1 MTSEKEA
8 GVTMEQDFSIVQQNL
23 PTMYFIGVTTGQSS
37 IMRLFPLWAE
47 VLGLNHAQ
55 LIGVDLPLHAAP
67 EQYRQVVAQ
76 IKNDPLSLGALVT
89 THKIDLLQAT
99 SDMFN
104 SLDHY
109 AQLCQE
115 VSCIAKR
122 DGPDKSGLYGYAKDP
137 INSGLALQHII
148 EPGHWSRSGGHVLCL
163 GAGGSGTAI
172 TVNLLMQSLGRD
184 QSGLYGS
191 RPQRLIIVSSN
202 QPALDKLRAI
212 VGQMPAT
219 MEINSLLNEHPHE
232 NNRLMA
238 ELPPGSLVI
247 NATGMGKDR
256 PGSPI
261 TDAGTFPMHGIAW
274 ELNYRG
280 KLDFLHQALA
290 QQERR
295 HLNVHDGWR
304 YFIISWVDHIA
315 EVFHIKVTP
324 EQFDQ
329 LAGKAEMIRG

>member
-1 MTSEKEA
+1 VTSKKEA
-8 GVTMEQDFSIVQQNL
+8 GVIMKQDCFIVQQNA

-67 EQYRQVVAQ
+67 EQYRRAVVQ

-89 THKIDLLQAT
+89 THKIDLFQSA
-99 SDMFN
+99 SDMLD
-104 SLDHY
+104 SLDRY

-115 VSCIAKR
+115 VSCIVKR

-137 INSGLALQHII
+137 INSGLALQQII
-148 EPGHWSRSGGHVLCL
+148 EPGHWHHSGGHILCL

-172 TVNLLMQSLGRD
+172 TVNLLMQPDASN
-184 QSGLYGS
+184 
-191 RPQRLIIVSSN
+191 RPQRLVIVSRN
-202 QPALDKLRAI
+202 QLALDKLRAI
-212 VGQMPAT
+212 VEQLPAS
-219 MEINSLLNEHPHE
+219 MEINYVLNEDPRK
-232 NNRLMA
+232 NDQLMS

-261 TDAGTFPMHGIAW
+261 TGAGVFPTQGIAW

-290 QQERR
+290 QREPR
-295 HLNVHDGWR
+295 HLHVHDGWR

-315 EVFHIKVTP
+315 EVFQVKATT

>member
-1 MTSEKEA
+1 MK
-8 GVTMEQDFSIVQQNL
+8 QDFTIVQQRV

-37 IMRLFPLWAE
+37 MMRIFPLWAE

-67 EQYRQVVAQ
+67 EQYRQAIAQ

-99 SDMFN
+99 SDMFDA
-104 SLDHY
+104 LDRY

-115 VSCIAKR
+115 VSCIVKR
-122 DGPDKSGLYGYAKDP
+122 DGQLIGYAKDP
-137 INSGLALQHII
+137 INSGLVLQQII
-148 EPGHWSRSGGHVLCL
+148 GTGQVLCL

-172 TVNLLMQSLGRD
+172 TVNLLTQPDAGNRPGR
-184 QSGLYGS
+184 LV
-191 RPQRLIIVSSN
+191 IVSRN

-212 VGQMPAT
+212 VEQLPAT
-219 MEINSLLNEHPHE
+219 IEINYVLNEDPHE
-232 NNRLMA
+232 NDRLMA
-238 ELPPGSLVI
+238 QLPPGSLVI

-261 TDAGTFPMHGIAW
+261 TDEGVFPMHGIAW

-280 KLDFLHQALA
+280 KLDFLHQARA
-290 QQERR
+290 QQELR

-304 YFIISWVDHIA
+304 YFIISWIDHIA
-315 EVFHIKVTP
+315 EVFHIKVTT
-324 EQFDQ
+324 EQFKR
-329 LAGKAEMIRG
+329 LAEKAETIRR

>member
-1 MTSEKEA
+1 MRKKQ
-8 GVTMEQDFSIVQQNL
+8 GVVMKQDFTTYHIVQQRV
-23 PTMYFIGVTTGQSS
+23 PTMYFIGVTTGLSS
-37 IMRLFPLWAE
+37 IIRLFPLWAE
-47 VLGLNHAQ
+47 VLGLNHVQ

-76 IKNDPLSLGALVT
+76 IKDDPLSLGALIT
-89 THKIDLLQAT
+89 THKIDLLHAT
-99 SDMFN
+99 SHMFD
-104 SLDHY
+104 SLDRY
-109 AQLCQE
+109 ARLCQE

-122 DGPDKSGLYGYAKDP
+122 DSQLIGYAKDP
-137 INSGLALQHII
+137 INSGLALQQII
-148 EPGHWSRSGGHVLCL
+148 EPGYWSRSGDQVLCL

-172 TVNLLMQSLGRD
+172 TVNLLTQPD
-184 QSGLYGS
+184 TGS
-191 RPQRLIIVSSN
+191 RPRRLVIVSRN
-202 QPALDKLRAI
+202 QPASDKLRMI
-212 VGQMPAT
+212 VEPLPST
-219 MEINSLLNEHPHE
+219 IEINYVLNEDPHQ
-232 NNRLMA
+232 NDQLMA
-238 ELPPGSLVI
+238 ELPLGSLVI

-261 TDAGTFPMHGIAW
+261 TGKGVFPMHGIAW

-280 KLDFLHQALA
+280 KLDFLHQANA
-290 QQERR
+290 QRELR

-315 EVFHIKVTP
+315 EVFHVKVTT

>member
-1 MTSEKEA
+1 MKQD
-8 GVTMEQDFSIVQQNL
+8 VTTYTTIQQHV

-37 IMRLFPLWAE
+37 MMRLFPLWVE
-47 VLGLNHAQ
+47 LLDLNHAQ

-67 EQYRQVVAQ
+67 EQYRQAVAQ

-89 THKIDLLQAT
+89 THKIDLVQAT
-99 SDMFN
+99 SDMFDT
-104 SLDHY
+104 LDRY

-122 DGPDKSGLYGYAKDP
+122 DGDHDKSGLYGYAKDP
-137 INSGLALQHII
+137 VNSGLALQQIL
-148 EPGHWSRSGGHVLCL
+148 EPGYWSHSGGHVLCL

-172 TVNLLMQSLGRD
+172 TVNLLTQHDTGN
-184 QSGLYGS
+184 
-191 RPQRLIIVSSN
+191 RPRRLVIVSRN
-202 QPALDKLRAI
+202 QATLDKLRAI
-212 VGQMPAT
+212 VEQLPAT
-219 MEINSLLNEHPHE
+219 IEINYMMNEDPHK
-232 NNRLMA
+232 NDQLMA

-256 PGSPI
+256 PGSPV
-261 TDAGTFPMHGIAW
+261 TDEGVFPMHGIVW

-280 KLDFLHQALA
+280 KLDFLHQAQA
-290 QQERR
+290 QREQR
-295 HLNVHDGWR
+295 HLKVHDGWR

-315 EVFHIKVTP
+315 EVFHVRVTA

-329 LAGKAEMIRG
+329 LTEKAEMIRG

>member
-1 MTSEKEA
+1 MTNEKEA
-8 GVTMEQDFSIVQQNL
+8 GLIMGQDFIIVQQNV

-47 VLGLNHAQ
+47 ALGLNHAR

-67 EQYRQVVAQ
+67 EQYRQAVAQ

-99 SDMFN
+99 SDIFD

-115 VSCIAKR
+115 VSCIVKHN
-122 DGPDKSGLYGYAKDP
+122 GQLIGYAKDP
-137 INSGLALQHII
+137 INSGLALQQII
-148 EPGHWSRSGGHVLCL
+148 EPGYWSHSRGHVLCL
-163 GAGGSGTAI
+163 GAGGSGSAI
-172 TVNLLMQSLGRD
+172 AVNLLRQPDAGN
-184 QSGLYGS
+184 
-191 RPQRLIIVSSN
+191 RPQRLVIVSRN
-202 QPALDKLRAI
+202 QLALDKLRAI
-212 VGQMPAT
+212 VEQLPAT
-219 MEINSLLNEHPHE
+219 MEINYILNEDPHK
-232 NNRLMA
+232 NDRLMA

-261 TDAGTFPMHGIAW
+261 TDAGVFPTEGIAW

-280 KLDFLHQALA
+280 KLNFLHQALA
-290 QQERR
+290 QREPR
-295 HLNVHDGWR
+295 HLNVQDGWR
-304 YFIISWVDHIA
+304 YFIISWVDNIA
-315 EVFHIKVTP
+315 EVFHVEVTTA
-324 EQFDQ
+324 QFDQ

>member
-1 MTSEKEA
+1 MK
-8 GVTMEQDFSIVQQNL
+8 QDFTTSHIVQQRV
-23 PTMYFIGVTTGQSS
+23 PTMYFIGVTTGLSS
-37 IMRLFPLWAE
+37 IMHLFPLWTE

-55 LIGVDLPLHAAP
+55 LVGVDLPLHAPP
-67 EQYRQVVAQ
+67 ERYRQVVAQ
-76 IKNDPLSLGALVT
+76 IKDDPLSLGALIT
-89 THKIDLLQAT
+89 THKIDLFHAT
-99 SDMFN
+99 SHMFD
-104 SLDHY
+104 SLDRY

-122 DGPDKSGLYGYAKDP
+122 DDQLIGYAKDP
-137 INSGLALQHII
+137 INSGLALQQII
-148 EPGHWSRSGGHVLCL
+148 EPGYWSRSGGQVLCL

-172 TVNLLMQSLGRD
+172 TVNLLTQPD
-184 QSGLYGS
+184 TGS
-191 RPQRLIIVSSN
+191 RPGRLVTVSRN
-202 QPALDKLRAI
+202 QPALDKLRTI
-212 VGQMPAT
+212 VESLPST
-219 MEINSLLNEHPHE
+219 IEINYVLNEDPHK
-232 NNRLMA
+232 NDQLMA

-261 TDAGTFPMHGIAW
+261 TGKGHFPMHGIAW

-280 KLDFLHQALA
+280 KLDFLHQAKA
-290 QQERR
+290 QRELR

-315 EVFHIKVTP
+315 EVFHVKVTT

-329 LAGKAEMIRG
+329 LAAKAEMIRE

>member
-1 MTSEKEA
+1 
-8 GVTMEQDFSIVQQNL
+8 MEQDFTIVQQNV

-37 IMRLFPLWAE
+37 IMHLFPLWAE
-47 VLGLNHAQ
+47 VLSLNYAQ
-55 LIGVDLPLHAAP
+55 LVGVDLPLHAAP

-99 SDMFN
+99 SDMFD
-104 SLDHY
+104 SLDRY
-109 AQLCQE
+109 AQFCQE
-115 VSCIAKR
+115 VSCIVKR
-122 DGPDKSGLYGYAKDP
+122 DGPDTSGLYGYAKDP
-137 INSGLALQHII
+137 INCGLALQQII
-148 EPGHWSRSGGHVLCL
+148 EPGYWSHSRGHVLCL

-172 TVNLLMQSLGRD
+172 TVSLLMHPDAGN
-184 QSGLYGS
+184 G
-191 RPQRLIIVSSN
+191 PQRLVIVSRN

-212 VGQMPAT
+212 VEQLPAT
-219 MEINSLLNEHPHE
+219 MEITYVLNEDPHT
-232 NNRLMA
+232 NDQLMA

-261 TDAGTFPMHGIAW
+261 TDAGVFPTQGIAW

-290 QQERR
+290 QRELR
-295 HLNVHDGWR
+295 HLTIHDGWR

-315 EVFHIKVTP
+315 EVFHVKVTT

>member
-1 MTSEKEA
+1 MK
-8 GVTMEQDFSIVQQNL
+8 QDFVTYTIVQQNV

-37 IMRLFPLWAE
+37 MMRLFPLWAE
-47 VLGLNHAQ
+47 ILGLNHAQ

-67 EQYRQVVAQ
+67 EQYRRAVAQ
-76 IKNDPLSLGALVT
+76 IKNDPLSLGALIT

-99 SDMFN
+99 SDMFDT
-104 SLDHY
+104 LDSY

-122 DGPDKSGLYGYAKDP
+122 DGQLLGYAKDP
-137 INSGLALQHII
+137 VNSGLALQQIL
-148 EPGHWSRSGGHVLCL
+148 EPGYRSDSRAHVLCL

-172 TVNLLMQSLGRD
+172 TVNLLT
-184 QSGLYGS
+184 
-191 RPQRLIIVSSN
+191 RPDAGNRLQRLVIVSRN
-202 QPALDKLRAI
+202 QAALDKLRAI
-212 VGQMPAT
+212 VQQLPAT
-219 MEINSLLNEHPHE
+219 VMIDYVLNEDPHK
-232 NNRLMA
+232 NDQLMA
-238 ELPPGSLVI
+238 GLPPGSLVI

-261 TDAGTFPMHGIAW
+261 TGAGVFPMHGIAW

-290 QQERR
+290 QQELR
-295 HLNVHDGWR
+295 HLDVHDGWH
-304 YFIISWVDHIA
+304 YFIISWIDHIA
-315 EVFHIKVTP
+315 EVFHVKVTP

-329 LAGKAEMIRG
+329 LVEKAAIIRG

>member
-1 MTSEKEA
+1 M
-8 GVTMEQDFSIVQQNL
+8 GQDFIIVQQNV

-47 VLGLNHAQ
+47 VLGLNHAR

-67 EQYRQVVAQ
+67 EQYRQAVAQ
-76 IKNDPLSLGALVT
+76 IKNDPFSLGALVT
-89 THKIDLLQAT
+89 THKIDLLHAT
-99 SDMFN
+99 SDMFD

-122 DGPDKSGLYGYAKDP
+122 DGPEGVERHSASYPTINRGILPGGQVTKGLYGYAKDP
-137 INSGLALQHII
+137 INSGLALQQII
-148 EPGHWSRSGGHVLCL
+148 EPDYWSHSGGHVLCL

-172 TVNLLMQSLGRD
+172 TINLLMQPGA
-184 QSGLYGS
+184 GNG
-191 RPQRLIIVSSN
+191 PQRLVIVSRN
-202 QPALDKLRAI
+202 QPALDKLRVI
-212 VGQMPAT
+212 VEQLPAT
-219 MEINSLLNEHPHE
+219 MEINYVLNEDPQE
-232 NNRLMA
+232 NDRLMA

-261 TDAGTFPMHGIAW
+261 TGAGMFPTYGIAW

-290 QQERR
+290 QRELRQ
-295 HLNVHDGWR
+295 LTVHDGWR

-315 EVFHIKVTP
+315 
-324 EQFDQ
+324 
-329 LAGKAEMIRG
+329 

>member
-1 MTSEKEA
+1 
-8 GVTMEQDFSIVQQNL
+8 MEQDFFIVQQNA

-67 EQYRQVVAQ
+67 EQYRRAVVQ
-76 IKNDPLSLGALVT
+76 IKNDPLSLGALIT
-89 THKIDLLQAT
+89 THKIDLFQTA
-99 SDMFN
+99 SDMFD
-104 SLDHY
+104 SLDRY

-115 VSCIAKR
+115 VSCIVKR

-137 INSGLALQHII
+137 INSGLALQQFIT
-148 EPGHWSRSGGHVLCL
+148 PGYWGRSGGEVLCL

-172 TVNLLMQSLGRD
+172 TVNLLTLTAPGN
-184 QSGLYGS
+184 
-191 RPQRLIIVSSN
+191 RPRRLVIVSRN

-212 VGQMPAT
+212 VEQLPAT
-219 MEINSLLNEHPHE
+219 IEITYILNEDPHK
-232 NNRLMA
+232 NDQLMA

-261 TDAGTFPMHGIAW
+261 TDQGVFPLHGIAW

-280 KLDFLHQALA
+280 KLDFLQQARA
-290 QQERR
+290 QQEQR
-295 HLNVHDGWR
+295 HLNVQDGWR
-304 YFIISWVDHIA
+304 YFIFSWLDHIA
-315 EVFHIKVTP
+315 EVFHIRVTRGH
-324 EQFDQ
+324 DQ
-329 LAGKAEMIRG
+329 LAEQLAEKAEMIRRVS

>member
-1 MTSEKEA
+1 MKQGFT
-8 GVTMEQDFSIVQQNL
+8 IVQQRV

-37 IMRLFPLWAE
+37 MMRIFPLWAE

-67 EQYRQVVAQ
+67 EQYRQAIAQ

-89 THKIDLLQAT
+89 THKIDLLQAA
-99 SDMFN
+99 SDMFDA
-104 SLDHY
+104 LDRY
-109 AQLCQE
+109 AQPCQE
-115 VSCIAKR
+115 VSCIVKR
-122 DGPDKSGLYGYAKDP
+122 DGQLIGYAKDP
-137 INSGLALQHII
+137 INSGLVLQQII
-148 EPGHWSRSGGHVLCL
+148 GTGQVLCL

-172 TVNLLMQSLGRD
+172 TVNLLTQPDAGNRPGR
-184 QSGLYGS
+184 LV
-191 RPQRLIIVSSN
+191 IVSRN

-212 VGQMPAT
+212 VEQLPAT
-219 MEINSLLNEHPHE
+219 IEIDYVLNEDPHR
-232 NNRLMA
+232 NDQLMA
-238 ELPPGSLVI
+238 GLPPGSLVI

-261 TDAGTFPMHGIAW
+261 TDEGVFPMHGIAW

-290 QQERR
+290 QQQLR

-304 YFIISWVDHIA
+304 YFIISWIDHIA
-315 EVFHIKVTP
+315 EVFHIKVTT
-324 EQFDQ
+324 EQFKR
-329 LAGKAEMIRG
+329 LAEKAEMIRG

>member
-1 MTSEKEA
+1 MK
-8 GVTMEQDFSIVQQNL
+8 QDFTIYTIVQQHV

-37 IMRLFPLWAE
+37 MMRLFPLWVE
-47 VLGLNHAQ
+47 LLGLNHAQ

-67 EQYRQVVAQ
+67 EQYRHAVAQ
-76 IKNDPLSLGALVT
+76 IKNDPLSLGALIT

-99 SDMFN
+99 FDMFDT
-104 SLDHY
+104 LDSY

-122 DGPDKSGLYGYAKDP
+122 DGQLLGYAKDP
-137 INSGLALQHII
+137 VNSGLALQQIL
-148 EPGHWSRSGGHVLCL
+148 EPGYWSDSRGHVLCL

-172 TVNLLMQSLGRD
+172 TVNLLTQPDAGN
-184 QSGLYGS
+184 
-191 RPQRLIIVSSN
+191 RPQRLIIVSRN
-202 QPALDKLRAI
+202 QAALDKLRTI
-212 VGQMPAT
+212 VQHLPAT
-219 MEINSLLNEHPHE
+219 VMIDYVLNEDPHK
-232 NNRLMA
+232 NDQLMA

-261 TDAGTFPMHGIAW
+261 TSAGVFPMHGVAW

-280 KLDFLHQALA
+280 KLDFLHQAQA
-290 QQERR
+290 QREQR
-295 HLNVHDGWR
+295 HLNIHDGWR

-315 EVFHIKVTP
+315 EVFQIKVTP
-324 EQFDQ
+324 EQFEQ
-329 LAGKAEMIRG
+329 LAEKAEMIRG